1 MPPNEFSPNVKEWQ
15 GQNAVVMHALIRE
28 YSLHMCRVDHVN
40 QQLHSVSPLRKMCK
54 WYKKLAIRIIMP
66 IVLNAQIIYVIT
78 TSQKMTSLQF
88 IKNVVLIWV
97 RIPEGPPENMPPD
110 ETVIRLTSRHFPS
123 MPLPN
128 QGGKNQSSVNRCQL
142 CYANGNRSAIEEAV
156 SELNMCTIS
165 VLQHQVCILTN
176 VLKFIIAKRTMD
188 LMMNSFFIIVW
199 NIFLFTLIH
208 SWYLDNDSI
217 FFVY

>member
-1 MPPNEFSPNVKEWQ
+1 MVQKISNQNYNANSLECPNNLCNHNQPENDQPSIHQKCSPNL
-15 GQNAVVMHALIRE
+15 G
-28 YSLHMCRVDHVN
+28 
-40 QQLHSVSPLRKMCK
+40 
-54 WYKKLAIRIIMP
+54 
-66 IVLNAQIIYVIT
+66 
-78 TSQKMTSLQF
+78 
-88 IKNVVLIWV
+88 KNS
-97 RIPEGPPENMPPD
+97 EGPPENMPPD

-188 LMMNSFFIIVW
+188 LMMNSFFIIV
-199 NIFLFTLIH
+199 
-208 SWYLDNDSI
+208 
-217 FFVY
+217 